1 MADVELFD
9 IATFHT
15 EKASGVAVTATTSGA
30 PQTVVTMTTPILPAG
45 TYNIAYAWQATFLAR
60 DKPLYF
66 KLGGTF
72 ADAEFFSNAAGTN
85 TALHVNRL
93 YGYPKVFA
101 GGAMT
106 VSLEMYD
113 PLADAVVD
121 FCDVVVSRVA

>member
-1 MADVELFD
+1 MADIQLFD
-9 IATFHT
+9 AASHHT
-15 EKASGVAVTATTSGA
+15 AKASNVIITATTSGA

-45 TYNIAYAWQATFLAR
+45 TYNIVYAWQATFLAR

-72 ADAEFFSNAAGTN
+72 ADAAFFANAAGTN

-101 GGAMT
+101 GGAIT

-113 PLADAVVD
+113 PQADVVVD
-121 FCDVVVSRVA
+121 FADVVISRVA